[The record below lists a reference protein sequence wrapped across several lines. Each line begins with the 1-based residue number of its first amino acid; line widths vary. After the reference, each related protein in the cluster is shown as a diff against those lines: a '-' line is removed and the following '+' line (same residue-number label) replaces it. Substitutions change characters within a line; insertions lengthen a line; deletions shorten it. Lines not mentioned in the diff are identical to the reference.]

1 MADHP
6 LPLQEFLE
14 SVDSIQAAQPNNPQ
28 AATSRPSYNRR
39 AMRHLLSLHDSKELR
54 RGIETLR
61 RRIEKHFG
69 EGDEEQLARS
79 LIALVNKECERSYE
93 RVLERIERLVRDAY
107 PPTDGEKTVEIDF
120 TRADIQAGFRR

>member
-1 MADHP
+1 
-6 LPLQEFLE
+6 
-14 SVDSIQAAQPNNPQ
+14 
-28 AATSRPSYNRR
+28 
-39 AMRHLLSLHDSKELR
+39 MRHLLSLHDGKELR

-69 EGDEEQLARS
+69 DGDEEQLARS
-79 LIALVNKECERSYE
+79 LITLVNKECERSYE

-107 PPTDGEKTVEIDF
+107 PPADGEKNVEIDF